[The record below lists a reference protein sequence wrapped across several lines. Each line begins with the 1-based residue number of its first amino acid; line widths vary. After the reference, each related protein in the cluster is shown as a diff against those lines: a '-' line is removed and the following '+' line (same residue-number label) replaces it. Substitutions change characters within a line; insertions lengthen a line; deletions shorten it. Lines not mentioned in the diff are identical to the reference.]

1 MHLQRRDLLKMAVA
15 SALAISVPGFGA
27 RDKAAEIVAVL
38 AELERR
44 AGGRLGVAVMDLESG
59 KLAGHRLDER
69 FGMCSTFK
77 LPLAAII
84 LIQAQRGQLDLDTK
98 ISYSSDDLVTYAPVV
113 EKNLERG
120 YMTVRELAKAAQ
132 QTSDN
137 AAANL
142 LLRLIGG
149 PAGFTESLRGIGDD
163 VTRLDRVEPDMN
175 YVPPG
180 EVRDTTTPAAMAATL
195 RRFLTGHLLSDEN
208 KSLLG
213 KWMEET
219 GTGLNRLRAG
229 FPDGWRSGDK
239 TGTGIAPGMPNIYN
253 DVAVAWPDDAT
264 PSFIIAAYYEADGE
278 YDEMRSQD
286 IAVLRQVG
294 EEIATLRRT

>member
-59 KLAGHRLDER
+59 ELAGHRLDER

-84 LIQAQRGQLDLDTK
+84 LMQSQHGHIDLDAK
-98 ISYSSDDLVTYAPVV
+98 ISFTSDDLVPYAPVV

-132 QTSDN
+132 QKSDN

-142 LLRLIGG
+142 LLQLIGG
-149 PAGFTESLRGIGDD
+149 PAGFTESLRSIGDD
-163 VTRLDRVEPDMN
+163 VTRLDRVEPELN

-180 EVRDTTTPAAMAATL
+180 EVRDTTTPAAMAATT
-195 RRFLTGHLLSDEN
+195 RQFLAGPHLSKDN
-208 KSLLG
+208 RSLLG

-229 FPDGWRSGDK
+229 FPAGWRSGDK

-253 DVAVAWPDDAT
+253 DVAVAWPNDAT

-294 EEIATLRRT
+294 KEIATLRRT

>member
-15 SALAISVPGFGA
+15 SALAISVRSFGA

-59 KLAGHRLDER
+59 ELAGHRLDER

-84 LIQAQRGQLDLDTK
+84 LMQSQHGHIDLDAK
-98 ISYSSDDLVTYAPVV
+98 ISFTSDDLVPYAPVV

-142 LLRLIGG
+142 LLQLIGG
-149 PAGFTESLRGIGDD
+149 PAGFTESLRSIGDD

-180 EVRDTTTPAAMAATL
+180 EVRDTTTPAAMAATV
-195 RRFLTGHLLSDEN
+195 RRFLTGPLLSDEN

-229 FPDGWRSGDK
+229 FPAGWRSGDK

-253 DVAVAWPDDAT
+253 DVAVAWPNDAT

-294 EEIATLRRT
+294 EEIAKLRRT

>member
-59 KLAGHRLDER
+59 ELAGHRLDER

-84 LIQAQRGQLDLDTK
+84 LMQSQQGHIDLDAK
-98 ISYSSDDLVTYAPVV
+98 ISFTSDDLVPYAPVV

-132 QTSDN
+132 QKSDN

-142 LLRLIGG
+142 LLQLIGG
-149 PAGFTESLRGIGDD
+149 PAGFTELLRSIGDD
-163 VTRLDRVEPDMN
+163 VTRLDRVEPELN

-180 EVRDTTTPAAMAATL
+180 EVRDTTTPAAMAATT
-195 RRFLTGHLLSDEN
+195 RRFLAGPHLSKDN
-208 KSLLG
+208 RSLLG

-229 FPDGWRSGDK
+229 FPEGWRSGDK

-253 DVAVAWPDDAT
+253 DVAVAWPNDAT
-264 PSFIIAAYYEADGE
+264 RPFIIAAYYEADGE